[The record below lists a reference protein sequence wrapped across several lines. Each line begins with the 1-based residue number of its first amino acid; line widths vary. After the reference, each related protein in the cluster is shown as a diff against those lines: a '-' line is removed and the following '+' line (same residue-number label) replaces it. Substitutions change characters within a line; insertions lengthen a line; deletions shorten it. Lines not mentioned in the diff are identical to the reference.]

1 MMNSSTK
8 IKDLWKFA
16 IPIEN
21 MPNIGHIDYLGYK
34 TLIVIND
41 FERKQGNDVSQF
53 KKGWINLTKF

>member
-41 FERKQGNDVSQF
+41 FERKQGNDVS
-53 KKGWINLTKF
+53 